1 MKILIVNLGGM
12 GDFLLSLPAVSAL
25 RGFYKDSEIVLLTIP
40 RTKPVAQVFPYFDK
54 IISFDFSF
62 FGAFRQA
69 LALRRMNFDLALNM
83 RTLVSW
89 KGALKMAVIFYLVG
103 AKSCAGRDTSGRGF
117 FLDIKVPEDDIG
129 SLPEYEYD
137 LNTIRALGI
146 PARFILP
153 RLPMGDE
160 DVVYIDN
167 FLEEY
172 NIHPGDRIIGIN
184 PFTPWQSKCWPIE
197 NFAALIKAMQKE
209 LACKIVI
216 TGSNEEAQAALR
228 LQVLADTRMAIAAGK
243 TTFGQLAALIK
254 RCSLYITN
262 DTGPMHI
269 AAISQVPLIALF
281 GGGYLKRFDPRN
293 ISKNAIVLHKDVDCS
308 PCNKEHCDSMKC
320 LKNIPPEEVMAAV
333 RRLLGAGNESS

>member
-12 GDFLLSLPAVSAL
+12 GDFLLSLAAVSAL
-25 RGFYKDSEIVLLTIP
+25 RGFYKDSQIVLLTIP
-40 RTKPVAQVFPYFDK
+40 RTRPVAQAFPYFDE
-54 IISFDFSF
+54 IAAFDFSF
-62 FGAFRQA
+62 WGAFRQA

-83 RTLVSW
+83 RTIVSW
-89 KGALKMAVIFYLVG
+89 KGALKMAVLFYLIG
-103 AKSCAGRDTSGRGF
+103 AKRRAGRDTAGRGF
-117 FLDIKVPEDDIG
+117 FLDIKVPEDNIG

-153 RLPMGDE
+153 RLPIGDE
-160 DVVYIDN
+160 DTAYIDN
-167 FLEEY
+167 FLEEH
-172 NIHPGDRIIGIN
+172 NVKPGDRLIGLN

-209 LACKIVI
+209 FTCKIVI
-216 TGSNEEAQAALR
+216 TGSSDEAQAALR
-228 LQVLADTRMAIAAGK
+228 LQALADTRMAIAAGK

-269 AAISQVPLIALF
+269 AAISQAPLIALF

-293 ISKNAIVLHKDVDCS
+293 ISKNAIVLHKDADCS
-308 PCNKEHCDSMKC
+308 PCDKKSCDSMKC
-320 LKNIPPEEVMAAV
+320 LKEITPEEVMDAV
-333 RRLLGAGNESS
+333 KKLL